1 MQYLRIYAGPDGE
14 SHLEDVEVPGNPVGD
29 AIQSDPF
36 AATSLIFRHSPKAV
50 FHDWHNAPRRQFVI
64 HLRGDVEIQTSD
76 GELRRVPA
84 GSVVLAED
92 VTGKGHTTRNLDPDR
107 LSLTVPLPAG

>member
-1 MQYLRIYAGPDGE
+1 MVPVTQARRASPSSHNIEATGEEQRMQYLRIYAGPDGE

-36 AATSLIFRHSPKAV
+36 AATALIFRHSPKAV

-76 GELRRVPA
+76 GELR
-84 GSVVLAED
+84 
-92 VTGKGHTTRNLDPDR
+92 
-107 LSLTVPLPAG
+107 